1 MRRSNR
7 IPTNAS
13 PFQSSEAIARGFDAL
28 HTQIRELQAGV
39 GNGPGCSFALPFKL
53 VAADGGV
60 WTFSENGG
68 GSLVV
73 TGPASTVTVI
83 APP

>member
-1 MRRSNR
+1 MRRNNR
-7 IPTNAS
+7 VPVNSSA
-13 PFQSSEAIARGFDAL
+13 FQSSEAIARAFD
-28 HTQIRELQAGV
+28 QIHEAIRALQAGV

-73 TGPASTVTVI
+73 TGPGATVTVI